1 MCTYLQIFCKTFDKP
16 CKYQSVALLLA
27 KTGSKIERVLA
38 PVERFLSLVIMK
50 IIMMMIVVSS
60 RVTKKAFHPKTY
72 HVVCC
77 FPDDNPLL
85 GQDVG
90 PIVGMLF
97 QKH

>member
-1 MCTYLQIFCKTFDKP
+1 MHIFAKILTIFFYKP
-16 CKYQSVALLLA
+16 RKYQSVALLLTKA
-27 KTGSKIERVLA
+27 GGKIERVLA
-38 PVERFLSLVIMK
+38 PVKGFLGLVIMK
-50 IIMMMIVVSS
+50 IIMMMNVVSS